1 MGKRKVRPARK
12 SPEADE
18 QYRVFISH
26 ATHDKWIAEILCE
39 KIEAVSDDITT
50 FRDDRDIDGG
60 ESIPE
65 RIKDEIRTCNEFVV
79 LLTPESIQRQ
89 WVIVEIGMAVIIDR
103 LVVPLM
109 YHVRGSEIPEIIR
122 DQKGYHLNELD
133 RYLAGLKGRREQ

>member
-1 MGKRKVRPARK
+1 MGKRKPRAARK
-12 SPEADE
+12 LSGATE

-39 KIEAVSDDITT
+39 KIEATSHGITT

-65 RIKDEIRTCNEFVV
+65 RIKEEIRGCDEFVV
-79 LLTPESIQRQ
+79 LLTPESLQRQ

-109 YHVRGSEIPEIIR
+109 YHVGGGEIPEIIR

-133 RYLAGLKGRREQ
+133 RYLAGLKGRREK